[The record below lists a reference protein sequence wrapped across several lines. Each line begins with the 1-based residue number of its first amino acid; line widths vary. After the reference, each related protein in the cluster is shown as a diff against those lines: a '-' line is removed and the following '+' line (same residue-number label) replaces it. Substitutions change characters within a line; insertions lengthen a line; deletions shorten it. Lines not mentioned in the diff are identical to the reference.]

1 LKPSKIK
8 NRFHREQALLDAISS
23 NAVLINQQGTILV
36 ANTAWNEYASQ
47 NEGDDS
53 KCGIANNYLEACLNG
68 DDDAKA
74 VLQGITKILAG
85 EASKFEH
92 LYPCHNPSEKRWY
105 IATVTPYPHQNHD
118 IRVLISHNNVTGLIE
133 RQRAIEAR
141 ENRYIKVIDSLI
153 EGMVIQS
160 ANGEIETCNQAAAV
174 LLGLSIESIYA
185 QKSLLPTQKLWYI
198 DGSEMPADQFPPLLA
213 LASGQQ
219 VRDIILGIG
228 ADNQP
233 VNWLKINSHPIFDDA
248 ENTLPSGIVTTF
260 VSMSK
265 ELHQTQQLREL
276 SERFELAVA
285 SASIGIWDWR
295 ISDNRLIWDD
305 NMYKL
310 YGINPDDFD
319 GVYDEWRQV
328 IHPEDLVEIEQHLQD
343 TLAMGTPFE
352 KDFRVIWP
360 DKSVHILKPF
370 AIVRRDSAGNPERVV
385 GANQDV
391 TQLRLAQ
398 QTLKESEQRLQLM
411 IHHLPVGAIYLDGSQ
426 LFMNASTETVTGYPQ
441 SEITTI
447 EAWFTILFGE
457 QREEIYLQYQQ
468 DRTLGFPQTRTYE
481 YRHKKGHLHWL
492 EFNAFL
498 FEDGEAW
505 IITDISERKNAESK
519 LEHLAFFDPVTQ
531 LPNRTNFDKVLKE
544 TILGA
549 ERHQLKFALLLLD
562 VDQFKRINDTY
573 GHPTGDKLLTLF
585 GERLTN
591 RLRES
596 DMVARLGGDEFTILV
611 GDFKNPTELAELARQ
626 LINELRQPYRI
637 DSEFEVTVTVSIGI
651 SLYPSHAQDAMRLL
665 RNADTA
671 MYLAKAK
678 GRDTYRFYSEELTDA
693 VEHRVSL
700 ESQLREAVKAKHFV
714 LHYQPLIDM
723 ASGAIYGVEALI
735 RWHKPDGEIIS
746 PDFFMAVAE
755 ESGLIAPMGEWV
767 LHQACE
773 DMASWVHAGLPIK
786 KIAVNLSTIQIE
798 KSDVASIVLDTLAAT
813 HLSAEHL
820 DLEITETTLISQMD
834 KVEAI
839 ITQLKQHGIGFS
851 IDDFGTGYSSLT
863 YLKRFSANRIKIDRS
878 FVSNIPLDKNDVQL
892 VSAIINMGHSMNL
905 SVIAEGVETQEQL
918 DILRELG
925 CDSYQGFL
933 KCRPVSA
940 AAIEHILQSELKDI
954 TVRN

>member
-248 ENTLPSGIVTTF
+248 ENTLPSGIVTTL

-328 IHPEDLVEIEQHLQD
+328 IHPKDLVEIEQHLQD

-370 AIVRRDSAGNPERVV
+370 AIVRA
-385 GANQDV
+385 
-391 TQLRLAQ
+391 TQQ
-398 QTLKESEQRLQLM
+398 
-411 IHHLPVGAIYLDGSQ
+411 
-426 LFMNASTETVTGYPQ
+426 ET
-441 SEITTI
+441 
-447 EAWFTILFGE
+447 
-457 QREEIYLQYQQ
+457 
-468 DRTLGFPQTRTYE
+468 
-481 YRHKKGHLHWL
+481 
-492 EFNAFL
+492 
-498 FEDGEAW
+498 
-505 IITDISERKNAESK
+505 
-519 LEHLAFFDPVTQ
+519 
-531 LPNRTNFDKVLKE
+531 
-544 TILGA
+544 
-549 ERHQLKFALLLLD
+549 
-562 VDQFKRINDTY
+562 
-573 GHPTGDKLLTLF
+573 
-585 GERLTN
+585 
-591 RLRES
+591 
-596 DMVARLGGDEFTILV
+596 
-611 GDFKNPTELAELARQ
+611 
-626 LINELRQPYRI
+626 
-637 DSEFEVTVTVSIGI
+637 
-651 SLYPSHAQDAMRLL
+651 
-665 RNADTA
+665 
-671 MYLAKAK
+671 
-678 GRDTYRFYSEELTDA
+678 
-693 VEHRVSL
+693 
-700 ESQLREAVKAKHFV
+700 
-714 LHYQPLIDM
+714 
-723 ASGAIYGVEALI
+723 
-735 RWHKPDGEIIS
+735 
-746 PDFFMAVAE
+746 
-755 ESGLIAPMGEWV
+755 
-767 LHQACE
+767 
-773 DMASWVHAGLPIK
+773 
-786 KIAVNLSTIQIE
+786 
-798 KSDVASIVLDTLAAT
+798 
-813 HLSAEHL
+813 
-820 DLEITETTLISQMD
+820 
-834 KVEAI
+834 
-839 ITQLKQHGIGFS
+839 
-851 IDDFGTGYSSLT
+851 
-863 YLKRFSANRIKIDRS
+863 
-878 FVSNIPLDKNDVQL
+878 
-892 VSAIINMGHSMNL
+892 L
-905 SVIAEGVETQEQL
+905 SV
-918 DILRELG
+918 
-925 CDSYQGFL
+925 
-933 KCRPVSA
+933 
-940 AAIEHILQSELKDI
+940 
-954 TVRN
+954 